1 MWIKQH
7 LFSSIRWKILLTFLI
22 IIGVSFAITAAL
34 LTGLVSSTLYQQ
46 RTRQASL
53 SAERLALSAAPF
65 FARAQT
71 EPLLDSLGEAA
82 SGLDGRILL
91 LSPDGKVQLD
101 TFGLLEGTRVTM
113 REINTVLTGDV
124 SHAFGVYPVDEGYAA
139 ICAARMVDGGNTV
152 GVLLLSTPVTEL
164 REAIVT
170 MEKQLVT
177 VFSVVAG
184 AALIA
189 ALIFSVTLTRPVKA
203 LTSTIRRMG
212 KGDLSAR
219 AHIRASGELQEL
231 AESYNAMAEQIENFD
246 RSRSQFVSNASHELR
261 TPLTAMKLLLECLI
275 DQPEMPEEM
284 RMEFM
289 QDMNHEIDRLSGI
302 ITDLLTLTQMDS
314 HQGALHLT
322 DVDLSALTRD
332 TLHTL
337 SPVADKAGLTLTSA
351 IAPGVRISADQPKL
365 ASVISNLTDN
375 AIKYTPEGG
384 EVRVSL
390 AAKGRSAILT
400 VQDNGIGIPPEE
412 QAHVFDRFY
421 RVDKARSRA
430 TGGTGLGLSI
440 VRQMVQLHGGAIT
453 LTSAPGEGSTFTVT
467 LPLKAEKPAKEVE

>member
-7 LFSSIRWKILLTFLI
+7 LFASIRWKILLTFLV

-65 FARAQT
+65 FAAAQM
-71 EPLLDSLGEAA
+71 EPLQESLALSA
-82 SGLDGRILL
+82 SEQGGRILL

-101 TFGLLEGTRVTM
+101 TFSLLEGSRVVLP
-113 REINTVLTGDV
+113 EIDRVLTGSQ
-124 SHAFGVYPVDEGYAA
+124 SHAFGVYPAGEDSEEYAA
-139 ICAARMVDGGNTV
+139 VCAARMTFDERSV

-164 REAIVT
+164 RQAIVT
-170 MEKQLVT
+170 MEQRLLT
-177 VFSVVAG
+177 VFTAVAG
-184 AALIA
+184 AAIVA
-189 ALIFSVTLTRPVKA
+189 ALIFSFTLTRPVKA

-219 AHIRASGELQEL
+219 AHIRTSGELKEL
-231 AESYNAMAEQIENFD
+231 ADSYNTMAEKIENFD
-246 RSRSQFVSNASHELR
+246 RSRSQFVSNASHELK

-275 DQPEMPEEM
+275 EQPGMPDEM

-314 HQGALHLT
+314 RDDALHLSEI
-322 DVDLSALTRD
+322 DLSALTEE

-337 SPVADKAGLTLTSA
+337 SPVADKAGLSIVSA
-351 IAPGVRISADQPKL
+351 IAPGVRLNGDATKL
-365 ASVISNLTDN
+365 ASVIYNLTDN

-390 AAKGRSAILT
+390 SGRGKTVTLT
-400 VQDNGIGIPPEE
+400 VTDNGIGIPPEE
-412 QAHVFDRFY
+412 QAHIFDRFY

-440 VRQMVQLHGGAIT
+440 VRQMVQLHGGQIT
-453 LTSAPGEGSTFTVT
+453 LASEPGRGSTFTVT
-467 LPLKAEKPAKEVE
+467 LPVRKEDG